1 MAISQE
7 RIREKISMDLHDACS
22 LISIDTDTPEQ
33 DEKYW
38 VMQSIHLDLQAL
50 TKAVLYLAGEVN
62 GSARN
67 S

>member
-22 LISIDTDTPEQ
+22 LISNDTPEQ

-38 VMQSIHLDLQAL
+38 VMRSIHLDLQAL